1 MQTTRH
7 ILMIRPSRFECNA
20 ETAASNAFQQPGMDA
35 VTAQVSALKEFD
47 AYVEQLRAAGVDV
60 TVVQDTEQ
68 PHTPDSIFPNNWV
81 SFHQDG
87 SAVLYPMEAPNRRLE
102 RRADILE
109 RIAERFALRR
119 TVNISHF
126 ERDNLFLE
134 GTGSM
139 VLDREQSIAYV
150 CHSSRSH
157 PEVMKLVEATLGY
170 RAFWFH
176 ASDAQGK
183 PIYHTNVMMSVG
195 RRLAVVCLES
205 IRDVQERAVLVHQ
218 LEQTGKT
225 ILDISFEQTA
235 KLAGNVLELH
245 DLEGRPLLAMSR
257 RAWQA
262 LDPQQQALV
271 QSHATPVAAA
281 LDTIETLGGGG
292 ARCMIAEIHL
302 PLRSAS

>member
-7 ILMIRPSRFECNA
+7 ILMIRPTRFECNA
-20 ETAASNAFQQPGMDA
+20 ETASSNTFQQPGVDPA
-35 VTAQVSALKEFD
+35 SAQVSALKEFD
-47 AYVEQLRAAGVDV
+47 AYVEQLRSAGVDV
-60 TVVQDTEQ
+60 TVVQDTDE

-81 SFHQDG
+81 SFHHDG
-87 SAVLYPMEAPNRRLE
+87 TAVLYPMEAPNRRLE

-109 RIAERFALRR
+109 LIAQRFALHR

-139 VLDREQSIAYV
+139 VLDREHRIAYV

-157 PEVMKLVEATLGY
+157 PEVMQRVEAMLGY

-176 ASDAQGK
+176 ASDAKGQ

-195 RRLAVVCLES
+195 RTLAVVCLES
-205 IRDVQERAVLVHQ
+205 IRDEQERAALVRQ
-218 LEQTGKT
+218 LEDTGKT
-225 ILDISFEQTA
+225 ILDISFGQTA
-235 KLAGNVLELH
+235 NLAGNVLELH
-245 DLEGRPLLAMSR
+245 DLEGQPLLAMSR
-257 RAWQA
+257 RAWNA

-271 QSHATPVAAA
+271 QEHAMPVAAA

-302 PLRSAS
+302 PLRQ